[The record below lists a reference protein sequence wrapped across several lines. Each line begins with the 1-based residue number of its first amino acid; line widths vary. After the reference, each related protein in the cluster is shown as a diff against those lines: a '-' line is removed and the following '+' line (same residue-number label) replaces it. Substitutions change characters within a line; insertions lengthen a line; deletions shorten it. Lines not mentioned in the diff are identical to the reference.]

1 MQKQNICIKGLNMR
15 ALFWFRQICEIT
27 LVVAV
32 CLSHTTSVAQQ
43 KENAGVLCA
52 GAAKVDITPQKRVKM
67 SGYSSRTG
75 FSQGVH
81 DPLSARVVA
90 FENNGKRV
98 VLVSTDNL
106 GFYDGTADYLRKP
119 ILEEFK
125 LEPSEL
131 FLCGTHTHSAPTLT
145 IDKEKGEPNNLEYA
159 ETLKNKLIEAIRQT
173 LGNTSPVQISAGVG
187 YCSIGANRRELKLD
201 SSKGNS
207 IELGRNPYG
216 PTDKEVLVMKVAKP
230 DGKAIASLFDYATH
244 STCLGPKNYTISGDV
259 MGLAEQF
266 VEKILGE
273 NIIATGFA
281 GASGDID
288 PYFRVLP
295 GFNTEPGWIP
305 EPVLLGTILGE
316 EVVHTFR
323 GIASVS
329 GGGEIK
335 TAFVTLELPGKPLNE
350 IAVKKDHP
358 PAHLNLTVARIGDIG
373 FVGIGCEVLTEIGMK
388 IKAASPSKQTFVI
401 THCNGAAGYLPPA
414 ELYIEGGYEIRSS
427 PFAPDAADIVIKQ
440 AVKMLHE
447 L

>member
-1 MQKQNICIKGLNMR
+1 MEAMLPSWLKKYFVTDLII
-15 ALFWFRQICEIT
+15 ALCFLHTT
-27 LVVAV
+27 LV
-32 CLSHTTSVAQQ
+32 AQSR
-43 KENAGVLCA
+43 EGTGILRAGIS
-52 GAAKVDITPQKRVKM
+52 KVDITPQKHVKL
-67 SGYSSRTG
+67 SGYASRTG
-75 FSQGVH
+75 YSEGVH
-81 DPLSARVVA
+81 DPLSARVIV

-98 VLVSTDNL
+98 VLVSTDII
-106 GFYDGTADYLRKP
+106 GFYDGTADYLRKA

-145 IDKEKGEPNNLEYA
+145 VDKEKGDPNNLEYT
-159 ETLKNKLIEAIRQT
+159 ETLKNKLIEAIRQAS
-173 LGNTSPVQISAGVG
+173 GNTSPVQIGVG
-187 YCSIGANRRELKLD
+187 TGYCPVGANRRELKFD
-201 SSKGNS
+201 GSGGSS
-207 IELGRNPYG
+207 IQLGRNPYG
-216 PTDKEVLVMKVAKP
+216 TTDKEVLVMKVAKP
-230 DGKAIASLFDYATH
+230 DGKTIAALFDYATH

-273 NIIATGFA
+273 NIMAPGFA

-288 PYFRVLP
+288 PWFRVLP
-295 GFNTEPGWIP
+295 GFNTEDGWVP

-323 GIASVS
+323 GIVS
-329 GGGEIK
+329 MPVGGEIK
-335 TAFVTLELPGKPLNE
+335 TAFITLELPGKPLNE
-350 IAVKKDHP
+350 VSAKKDSP
-358 PAHLNLTVARIGDIG
+358 PATLNLTVAKIGEIG

-388 IKAASPSKQTFVI
+388 IKAGSPSKRTFVI

-414 ELYIEGGYEIRSS
+414 NLYVEGGYEIKSS
-427 PFAPDAADIVIKQ
+427 PFAPEAADMVVKQ

>member
-1 MQKQNICIKGLNMR
+1 MPSLS
-15 ALFWFRQICEIT
+15 LSWFRQICEIV
-27 LVVAV
+27 LVVTV
-32 CLSHTTSVAQQ
+32 CLSHTTSIAQS
-43 KENAGVLCA
+43 KETTAVLRA

-67 SGYSSRTG
+67 AGYSSRTG

-81 DPLSARVVA
+81 DPLSARVVT
-90 FENNGKRV
+90 FENNGKRL

-106 GFYDGTADYLRKP
+106 GFYDGTTDYLRKP

-145 IDKEKGEPNNLEYA
+145 VDKEKGDPNNLEYT
-159 ETLKNKLIEAIRQT
+159 EWLKDKLIEAIRKS
-173 LGNTSPVQISAGVG
+173 LGSTDAVQIGTGVG
-187 YCSIGANRRELKLD
+187 YCPIGANRRELKLD

-216 PTDKEVLVMKVAKP
+216 PTDKEVLVVKVAKP
-230 DGKAIASLFDYATH
+230 DGKATAVLFDYATH

-266 VEKILGE
+266 IEKILSE
-273 NIIATGFA
+273 NTIAPGFA

-288 PYFRVLP
+288 PWFRVLP
-295 GFNTEPGWIP
+295 AFNTEPGWIP
-305 EPVLLGTILGE
+305 EPVLLGTVLGE
-316 EVVHTFR
+316 EVVHIFR
-323 GIASVS
+323 RIEKVS
-329 GGGEIK
+329 AGGEIK

-350 IAVKKDHP
+350 VAVKKDCP
-358 PAHLNLTVARIGDIG
+358 PARLNLTVARVGDIA
-373 FVGIGCEVLTEIGMK
+373 FVGIGCEVLTEIGMR
-388 IKAASPSKQTFVI
+388 IKAASPYKRTFVI

-414 ELYIEGGYEIRSS
+414 ELYIEGGYEIKSS
-427 PFAPDAADIVIKQ
+427 PFAPDAADMVVKQ
-440 AVKMLHE
+440 AVKMLNE